1 MDLNLIENSQKKK
14 KNTKNLSKITN
25 NLLDSINS
33 IVDFDI
39 KKDKKNE
46 DSMNY
51 IKENLKDFIEL
62 YININRNIKNIN
74 NKNHIVEQI
83 VKEMLN
89 NVFMRCE
96 NLDEPDLNC
105 IIDNF
110 KESDKKIKVNVTM
123 NN

>member
-14 KNTKNLSKITN
+14 KNIKNLSQITT

-46 DSMNY
+46 DSINY

-89 NVFMRCE
+89 NVFIRCE
-96 NLDEPDLNC
+96 NLHEPELNC
-105 IIDNF
+105 IIENF
-110 KESDKKIKVNVTM
+110 KESDNKIKVNVIM
-123 NN
+123 DN